1 MMQPVPARRRL
12 SPERQDAYGLAHLP
26 AADFNNVHRAPKT
39 TPTPNSPVMA
49 DQYVTYHPRDALSN
63 TANTT
68 LQTTAAGAIIAGV
81 QNTLR
86 KQNVGAMGI
95 LTRSGGIIAL
105 YAGVG
110 AAYQFTLDAT
120 SNLRQ
125 KDDCYSEAVAG
136 FVAGCGV
143 GVARRSLP
151 FMLGA
156 GVCFSTV
163 LTAYRYTAGMR
174 GIGDIRDQVD
184 DDGEVER
191 REELKKVRRRP
202 MSETLQ
208 QLGEGRGI
216 YGPGYEER
224 RRQRLLEK
232 YGVDVKAAQEAA

>member
-1 MMQPVPARRRL
+1 
-12 SPERQDAYGLAHLP
+12 
-26 AADFNNVHRAPKT
+26 
-39 TPTPNSPVMA
+39 MA
-49 DQYVTYHPRDALSN
+49 DHPPTFHPRDALSN
-63 TANTT
+63 TASTA

-95 LTRSGGIIAL
+95 ITRSGGLIAL
-105 YAGVG
+105 YGGVG

-136 FVAGCGV
+136 FVAGTGL
-143 GVARRSLP
+143 GIARRSLP

-156 GVCFSTV
+156 GVALSTV
-163 LTAYRYTAGMR
+163 MTAFRYTSGLR
-174 GIGDIRDQVD
+174 GSGSIRDQVD

-191 REELKKVRRRP
+191 REELKKIRRRP
-202 MSETLQ
+202 LSETIE

-216 YGPGYEER
+216 YAPGYEER
-224 RRQRLLEK
+224 RRQRLLAK
-232 YGVDVKAAQEAA
+232 YGIDVKAAQESA

>member
-1 MMQPVPARRRL
+1 
-12 SPERQDAYGLAHLP
+12 
-26 AADFNNVHRAPKT
+26 
-39 TPTPNSPVMA
+39 MA
-49 DQYVTYHPRDALSN
+49 DQQPTFHARDTL
-63 TANTT
+63 ANTGT
-68 LQTTAAGAIIAGV
+68 TTIQTAAVGAIFAGV

-95 LTRSGGIIAL
+95 ITRSGGIIAL

-125 KDDCYSEAVAG
+125 KDDCYSEAAAG
-136 FVAGCGV
+136 FVAGAGV

-156 GVCFSTV
+156 GVAFSTV
-163 LTAYRYTAGMR
+163 MTTWRYTNGFT
-174 GIGDIRDQVD
+174 GQS
-184 DDGEVER
+184 GEVLDEDEVEK
-191 REELKKVRRRP
+191 REKAKKLRRRP
-202 MSETLQ
+202 LSETIE

-216 YGPGYEER
+216 YAPGWEER

-232 YGVDVKAAQEAA
+232 YGIDVKAAQEVN